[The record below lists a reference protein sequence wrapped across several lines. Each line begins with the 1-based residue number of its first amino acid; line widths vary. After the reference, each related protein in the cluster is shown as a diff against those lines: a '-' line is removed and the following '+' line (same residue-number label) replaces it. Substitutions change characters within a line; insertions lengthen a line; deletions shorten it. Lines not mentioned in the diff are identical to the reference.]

1 MISNSF
7 ARTCRVHGG
16 FHVSKKIA
24 AEMSIVFIKVD
35 STAASRM
42 LRSVMIRPKSVLDQA
57 VGLRRVRQTGI
68 VLHAGRY
75 PLLVFLGSGQIGDDF
90 LWPDFLSDAAD
101 ENTFDSLGQD
111 RSPSLTISNNP
122 RSHVLSLRS
131 ETLCGFRVEA
141 VESQGCLLSPLWLWV
156 FIHFHHLLY
165 SADP

>member
-1 MISNSF
+1 MIRNSF

-42 LRSVMIRPKSVLDQA
+42 LRSVMIRPKSILDQA

-75 PLLVFLGSGQIGDDF
+75 PLLEFLGTSTAGKGRGIIGARYFRHDF
-90 LWPDFLSDAAD
+90 IRTEPLNVVRLS
-101 ENTFDSLGQD
+101 
-111 RSPSLTISNNP
+111 RSRNCQEFWKPIHAIT
-122 RSHVLSLRS
+122 S
-131 ETLCGFRVEA
+131 ETKRRCIA
-141 VESQGCLLSPLWLWV
+141 YQSK
-156 FIHFHHLLY
+156 
-165 SADP
+165 